1 MFQDN
6 SMSRGA
12 GSEAEDRAAG
22 LVSTAF
28 APLTLRSERSAGS

>member
-1 MFQDN
+1 MFQGN

-12 GSEAEDRAAG
+12 GSEDGAAG

-28 APLTLRSERSAGS
+28 ASLTLHSGRSAGL